1 MRSKFSWEAGAVA
14 VAAVYGCEIQNER
27 VAIDIVLFH
36 WNAKLRH
43 IFINSSSGIH
53 FILSLNLEV
62 EAELH
67 VIGEQL
73 LRWGLVPVGR

>member
-43 IFINSSSGIH
+43 IFINSVKWDPRYS
-53 FILSLNLEV
+53 ILSYL
-62 EAELH
+62 
-67 VIGEQL
+67 
-73 LRWGLVPVGR
+73 

>member
-43 IFINSSSGIH
+43 IFINSSIEIYDTPFYLIFEPGSRSGT
-53 FILSLNLEV
+53 SCD
-62 EAELH
+62 
-67 VIGEQL
+67 
-73 LRWGLVPVGR
+73 R